1 MKHLGFSV
9 GGTRIAGLLGS
20 AIAIKESGY
29 KPNVLSGNSAGSIVA
44 LLYAMDLLE
53 EGKEIMNNFN
63 SKVLF
68 SLKPFSFLGIV
79 YGIGRAVLGKKS
91 INKMKLKALINKVI
105 IKSEFERYK
114 FDKNSS
120 PVYVG
125 AVSIKDGSKVVWNI
139 KNYSYDQAMNM
150 ILASCSIPGLTEPV
164 FIDNNYYVDGGLRDF
179 IVSNDLYDM
188 LVINESITVYSKP
201 FDDVILDGK
210 KKLNFTSIVANTF
223 DILMTEIAK
232 EDQVQEIRNCIRL
245 NIKLRQIF
253 LPSIL
258 KGIFDDDPTRLKELF
273 FQSYTITNN
282 KLKNDF

>member
-29 KPNVLSGNSAGSIVA
+29 KPSVLSGNSAGSIVA

-164 FIDNNYYVDGGLRDF
+164 FINNNYYVDGGLRDF